1 MAFFFVPN
9 TSVQIIN
16 YRFDEVLGIYL
27 FYTKKHRVYSNK
39 WYISFVRIYTMFL
52 QVWYIIF
59 FFASKIYFF
68 FFFWSIAYSI
78 VYIFLPSYIFLIS
91 FFFFVPCSTLYF
103 KVQKQTRANL
113 PYLSMLFTDY
123 QVTWTFHQ
131 SLSWILNRADL

>member
-16 YRFDEVLGIYL
+16 YSFDEVLGIYL
-27 FYTKKHRVYSNK
+27 SYTKNIVYIQTNDV
-39 WYISFVRIYTMFL
+39 YHLFEYTRCFYMYDISFFFCFKNIFL
-52 QVWYIIF
+52 
-59 FFASKIYFF
+59 
-68 FFFWSIAYSI
+68 FFFWSIAYTI

>member
-1 MAFFFVPN
+1 MPSFKLKRYWHSSLYRILMFKLLIIVSMRY
-9 TSVQIIN
+9 SV
-16 YRFDEVLGIYL
+16 
-27 FYTKKHRVYSNK
+27 
-39 WYISFVRIYTMFL
+39 YICLIQKTLCIFKQMIHH
-52 QVWYIIF
+52 F

-68 FFFWSIAYSI
+68 FLSIAYNI
-78 VYIFLPSYIFLIS
+78 VYILYHNIFFLFRFY
-91 FFFFVPCSTLYF
+91 FFRTVPRCSTLYF